1 MTTTDVDAYGERRKG
16 GGLFWFWLPILLI
29 LIAGGALA
37 ATALSHQPDLT
48 VFEAL
53 GVGFGA
59 IAAIIVGIFAAAFGI
74 IVGLFG
80 ALIGVVTAGGAL
92 AVTAFLLLSPII
104 AIVLLVMLMRRKPA
118 AECPDPDA
126 HR

>member
-1 MTTTDVDAYGERRKG
+1 MTTTDVDSYGERRKG
-16 GGLFWFWLPILLI
+16 GGLFWFWLPILFI
-29 LIAGGALA
+29 VIAGGALA
-37 ATALSHQPDLT
+37 ATALYHEPDLT

-59 IAAIIVGIFAAAFGI
+59 VAAIVAGLFVAGFGLI
-74 IVGLFG
+74 IGFFG
-80 ALIGVVTAGGAL
+80 ALVGVVTAGGAL

-104 AIVLLVMLMRRKPA
+104 AIVLIVMLMRRRPSS
-118 AECPDPDA
+118 ECPDPDA